1 MKIRI
6 LDESGD
12 TTLQVESKEDL
23 LKEVNERNLTDRWFF
38 LDGKFA
44 SDIKIADFTDTEE
57 VVISQP
63 LIGG

>member
-12 TTLQVESKEDL
+12 TTLTVESKKDL
-23 LKEVNERNLTDRWFF
+23 LKEVEQRKLNDKWFY
-38 LDGKFA
+38 LDGKFTP
-44 SDIKIADFTDTEE
+44 DFKVADFTSTQE
-57 VVISQP
+57 VVVSEP